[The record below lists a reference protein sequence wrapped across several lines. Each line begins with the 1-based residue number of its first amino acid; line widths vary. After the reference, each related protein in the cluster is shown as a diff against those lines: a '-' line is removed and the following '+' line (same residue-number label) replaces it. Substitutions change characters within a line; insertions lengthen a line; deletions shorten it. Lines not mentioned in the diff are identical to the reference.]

1 MTKRG
6 HFLVNLGHSEDEPLL
21 SSMQEWDRW
30 GGGGVVDSHQ
40 GVGAGQGWVLSHS
53 LFFFFLIFI
62 CAFVFWSL
70 MPCLFFK

>member
-21 SSMQEWDRW
+21 SSMQGWDRW
-30 GGGGVVDSHQ
+30 GGGVVVDSHQ

-53 LFFFFLIFI
+53 FFFF
-62 CAFVFWSL
+62 
-70 MPCLFFK
+70 